1 VYTTHTNPGTRGGVA
16 LAVIAGHAAVI
27 YAVAVTL
34 GVVEAPAFA
43 PKMEVVMVAAPEPV
57 VEEPEPVRTPPVT
70 EPDIFVPEPIAQIE
84 VPVETPPVIVA
95 PVAPPAANTAITSS
109 GSGPMLTTT
118 LKVTRRVEPMY
129 PPASRRLAE
138 EGTVQLR
145 VHVDERG
152 RARDV
157 ELLQSSGFD
166 RLDAAAIAAVRRW
179 QFSPAMQHSRAVPA
193 WTQVN
198 VLFRLDQ

>member
-1 VYTTHTNPGTRGGVA
+1 VYTTYTKPAARGGVA

-43 PKMEVVMVAAPEPV
+43 PKMQVVMVATPEPV
-57 VEEPEPVRTPPVT
+57 VEEPEPVKTPPVT

-84 VPVETPPVIVA
+84 VPVETPVIVA
-95 PVAPPAANTAITSS
+95 PVAPPAASSAITSS
-109 GSGPMLTTT
+109 GSGPVLTTT

-129 PPASRRLAE
+129 PPASRRLDE
-138 EGTVQLR
+138 EGSVQLR

-157 ELLQSSGFD
+157 ELLKSSGFD

-179 QFSPAMQHSRAVPA
+179 QFSPAMQDSRAVPA

>member
-1 VYTTHTNPGTRGGVA
+1 VYTTYTKPGARSGVA

-34 GVVEAPAFA
+34 GVVEAPAFT
-43 PKMEVVMVAAPEPV
+43 PKMEVVMVATPEPV
-57 VEEPEPVRTPPVT
+57 VEEPEPVKTPPVT

-84 VPVETPPVIVA
+84 VPVETPVIVA
-95 PVAPPAANTAITSS
+95 PVAPPAASSAITSS
-109 GSGPMLTTT
+109 GSGPVLTTT

-129 PPASRRLAE
+129 PPASRRLDE

-157 ELLQSSGFD
+157 ELLKSSGFD

-179 QFSPAMQHSRAVPA
+179 QFSPAMQDSRAVPA